1 MKKGRCE
8 RVLEVHDATVKL
20 GRTQDGSPD
29 GEPQLALDRVSCTI
43 APGELVGFVGLNG
56 SGKST
61 LARLMCGAQMPDNGF
76 VSVDGV
82 TAANE
87 PDQGRIRR
95 LVGRVVQSPT
105 DQIISTVVEDEV
117 AFGLQ
122 NLGLDDA
129 EIQERLKK
137 ALATVG
143 LAGFEGRPTD
153 ALSGGE
159 QQRLALA
166 AVLAME
172 PAYLV
177 LDEATSQLD
186 STARGSFRA
195 LVRRL
200 KRRGVGV
207 ALITHDPLE
216 ALMCD
221 RVYCLEGG
229 RVAWEATPH
238 ELLAP
243 EEARLTAT
251 LPRSRY
257 IDALRVACRSG
268 YDVTRGIEPSDIVSW
283 LAASVQAGSID
294 GAVLQAVHSA
304 CLAANAAEAHVP
316 TARTRS
322 ARDDAEYPARKAH
335 ELRGVRVQNVSV
347 SHGGECA
354 LNDVS
359 ITVPAGTVTLV
370 AGPSGAGK
378 TTLAGVIAGLD
389 APDAGCVTIDGKR
402 PVAGAVGIAFQDP
415 ESQLFLES
423 VEREL
428 AFAPRN
434 LGFDEVRIRAEVEG
448 VARQLGLEGLLDRDP
463 FALSGGQARRVAIGS
478 ILTFAPHALVL
489 DEPTAGLDAPGR
501 TALHGLV
508 RDLAAKGVPV
518 LVISHDLEEWLG
530 VADRV
535 ALLNGGRL
543 LWEGAPQELDARI
556 FSEGGLLPPEAAQVA
571 LACERI
577 AAGAPAGAPGAEAAR
592 AASAKPRG
600 GRVQAKAPALAGID
614 ARVKVLLL
622 LAATIAIFACSAWW
636 TVAVWFAAACAALH
650 LAGARAGSVL
660 RSLKPMLV
668 LFVIVVAVNLIS
680 FDGSADI
687 MIAAPF
693 GLSTAGALRS
703 AWAIA
708 RIALLACLALA
719 VSASTTPTQLADAFV
734 RLMVPLARAG
744 VPVGDIGLVLS
755 MALRFIP
762 LVSVEAHRIQRAQ
775 AARGV
780 SFDEGGVMRRV
791 RAWGAVLT
799 PLVVG
804 LFRRAD
810 RIAASMDA
818 RLFAPTVRR
827 TRPRALTR
835 CDICV
840 LAAGLCAMAA
850 LVVVSYAVR

>member
-1 MKKGRCE
+1 M
-8 RVLEVHDATVKL
+8 LEVCDATVRL
-20 GRTQDGSPD
+20 ERAQGASPAD
-29 GEPQLALDRVSCTI
+29 EPQLALARVSCAI
-43 APGELVGFVGLNG
+43 APGELVGFIGLNG

-61 LARLMCGAQMPDNGF
+61 LARLMCGAQMPDTGL

-82 TAANE
+82 SAANE
-87 PDQGRIRR
+87 SDQDRIRR
-95 LVGRVVQSPT
+95 LVGRVVQSPA
-105 DQIISTVVEDEV
+105 DQIISTIVADEV

-122 NLGLDDA
+122 NLGLDDG
-129 EIQERLKK
+129 EIQRRLTK

-143 LAGFEGRPTD
+143 LAGFEDRATD
-153 ALSGGE
+153 ELSGGE

-166 AVLAME
+166 SVLAME

-216 ALMCD
+216 VLMCD
-221 RVYCLEGG
+221 RVYCLDAG
-229 RVAWEATPH
+229 RVAWVATPR

-243 EEARLTAT
+243 EDARLNDV
-251 LPRSRY
+251 LPTSRY
-257 IDALRVACRSG
+257 LDALRIACQTG
-268 YDVTRGIEPSDIVSW
+268 YDVTRGIEPSDLVPW
-283 LAASVQAGSID
+283 LEASVKAGSVDSTI
-294 GAVLQAVHSA
+294 LQAVCSA
-304 CLAANAAEAHVP
+304 CVATGASETGAAAAPAQPPCV
-316 TARTRS
+316 S
-322 ARDDAEYPARKAH
+322 AEDPARKARESH
-335 ELRGVRVQNVSV
+335 GVSVQNVSV
-347 SHGGECA
+347 THGEERA
-354 LNDVS
+354 LNSVS
-359 ITVPAGTVTLV
+359 LTVPSGTVMLV

-389 APDAGCVTIDGKR
+389 APDAGYVTIDGAA
-402 PVAGAVGIAFQDP
+402 PAAGAVGIAFQDP

-423 VEREL
+423 VEQEL

-434 LGFDEVRIRAEVEG
+434 LGFEEGRIRAEVEG
-448 VARQLGLEGLLDRDP
+448 TAQQLGLAGLLDRDP

-478 ILTFAPHALVL
+478 ILTFAPRTLVL

-501 TALHGLV
+501 TALHALV
-508 RDLAAKGVPV
+508 RDLAAAGVSV
-518 LVISHDLEEWLG
+518 LVISHDLEEWLC

-535 ALLNGGRL
+535 ALLNEGRL

-556 FSEGGLLPPEAAQVA
+556 FKESGLLPPEATQVA
-571 LACERI
+571 IACERI
-577 AAGAPAGAPGAEAAR
+577 AAGTPAGAPGAEAAR
-592 AASAKPRG
+592 ATSAKPRG
-600 GRVQAKAPALAGID
+600 GRTQAKAPALAGID

-622 LAATIAIFACSAWW
+622 FAATIAIFACSAWW
-636 TVAVWFAAACAALH
+636 TVVVWLTAACAALH

-818 RLFAPTVRR
+818 RLFAPAVRR